1 MKKKYS
7 VVIPIYN
14 EKDNISILVK
24 EIILFLEDKFI
35 YEIIIV
41 NDFSSDGTDEILKSK
56 IFSNCIVLKHD
67 RNQGQSKSIRTGI
80 LSSNYEN
87 IITIDGDLQNN
98 PKDIPSLIDAFNK
111 ENFKYDLIGGIR
123 KKRKDSIIK
132 KFSSYLANSLRKFI
146 LNDNCDDTGCGL
158 KIFKKKIFL
167 QLPFFDGIHRFLPAL
182 FKGFGYNTHFVYVT
196 HRSRKAGISKYGT
209 INRLIWG
216 LKDLIKVRKIIK
228 YRKN

>member
-1 MKKKYS
+1 VKKKYS
-7 VVIPIYN
+7 VVIPVYN
-14 EKDNISILVK
+14 EKENIPLLVK
-24 EIILFLEDKFI
+24 EIILFLEGKFI

-41 NDFSSDGTDEILKSK
+41 NDFSNDGTNEILKSE
-56 IFSNCIVLKHD
+56 IFSNCIVLNHD
-67 RNQGQSKSIRTGI
+67 KNQGQSKSIRTGI
-80 LSSNYEN
+80 LSSSYEN

-98 PKDIPSLIDAFNK
+98 PKDIPSLINVFNK
-111 ENFKYDLIGGIR
+111 EDSKYDLIGGIR
-123 KKRKDSIIK
+123 IKRKDNVIK
-132 KFSSYLANSLRKFI
+132 KISSYLANSSRKFI

-182 FKGFGYNTHFVYVT
+182 FKGFGYSTHFIYVT
-196 HRSRKAGISKYGT
+196 HRARKSGQSKYGT

-216 LKDLIKVRKIIK
+216 IKDLIKVRKIIK

>member
-1 MKKKYS
+1 MKKKFS

-14 EKDNISILVK
+14 EKDNIVILVN
-24 EIILFLEDKFI
+24 EIISSLNGRCI

-41 NDFSSDGTDEILKSK
+41 NDFSNDGTDKILKSK
-56 IFSNCIVLKHD
+56 IFSKCIILSHKS
-67 RNQGQSKSIRTGI
+67 NMGQSNSIRTGI

-98 PKDIPSLIDAFNK
+98 PIDIPNLIEEFDNEESNYSLV
-111 ENFKYDLIGGIR
+111 GGIR
-123 KKRKDSIIK
+123 KKRMDSTIK
-132 KFSSYLANSLRKFI
+132 KLSSYLANSLRKFI
-146 LNDNCDDTGCGL
+146 LNDDCDDTGCGL

-182 FKGFGYNTHFVYVT
+182 FRGFGHNTHFIPVS
-196 HRSRKAGISKYGT
+196 HRPRKAGKSKYGT

-216 LKDLIKVRKIIK
+216 LKDLIKVRKIINLRK
-228 YRKN
+228 Y